1 MKDTVMNNEHPQARK
16 HSKIRSSL
24 KTFAFVL
31 AAISLSACGIS
42 VDGEKYL
49 DAGPD
54 LSLFGFFEGDVRGWG
69 IVQDRDGN
77 LLQRFEV
84 DIVGSVSGNQ
94 LTLDETFRYSFGD
107 GPKTRVW
114 TITQQAP
121 GIYDGAA
128 GDIEG
133 PAKGQTY
140 GNAFYWTYK
149 MDIPVDSGTYRVK
162 FQDWMWAFDGQTV
175 MNRSY
180 IKKFGITWAEVTLFM
195 QKQ

>member
-1 MKDTVMNNEHPQARK
+1 MNTEPTQVQKPNH
-16 HSKIRSSL
+16 IRSSF
-24 KTFAFVL
+24 KKFAVVL

-49 DAGPD
+49 DAGED
-54 LSLFGFFEGDVRGWG
+54 LSLFGFFGGEVKGWG

-84 DIVGSVSGNQ
+84 DIIGTVDGNQ

-107 GPKTRVW
+107 GPETRVW
-114 TITQQAP
+114 TITEQAP
-121 GIYDGAA
+121 GIYEGSA

-133 PAKGQTY
+133 PAEGQTY
-140 GNAFYWTYK
+140 GNAFFWTYK
-149 MDIPVDSGTYRVK
+149 MDLPVDNSTYRVK

-180 IKKFGITWAEVTLFM
+180 IKKFGVTWAEVTLFM